1 MNEIVEQVKEYYGKV
16 LDGTKDLKT
25 KACCCSSAGLPKE
38 VREALSLIDD
48 EIVTHYYGCARRF
61 PLCWMA

>member
-25 KACCCSSAGLPKE
+25 KACCCSSTGLPKKCGK
-38 VREALSLIDD
+38 RSASL
-48 EIVTHYYGCARRF
+48 
-61 PLCWMA
+61 MMKS

>member
-25 KACCCSSAGLPKE
+25 KACCCSSTGLPKE

-48 EIVTHYYGCARRF
+48 EIVT
-61 PLCWMA
+61 L

>member
-25 KACCCSSAGLPKE
+25 KACCCSSAGLP
-38 VREALSLIDD
+38 
-48 EIVTHYYGCARRF
+48 
-61 PLCWMA
+61 